1 MIERLIAKGLTR
13 KEAEELLTLGEDVE
27 VIEVFNSEEELGQ
40 YYVDNIVESL
50 DYHIE
55 AVLDLKRLG
64 DEIADTDDEYETLS
78 TGRIV
83 RLDL

>member
-1 MIERLIAKGLTR
+1 MIERLMAKGLTR
-13 KEAEELLTLGEDVE
+13 REAEELISIGEDVE

-55 AVLDLKRLG
+55 AILDLKRLG
-64 DEIADTDDEYETLS
+64 AEIADTDDEYETLS

>member
-1 MIERLIAKGLTR
+1 MIERLMAKGLTR
-13 KEAEELLTLGEDVE
+13 REAEELISIGEDVE

-55 AVLDLKRLG
+55 AILDLKRLG
-64 DEIADTDDEYETLS
+64 TEIADTDDEYETLS